1 MLKNCKIEQKG
12 SVTMAIL
19 LPHIEDSNTTY
30 YIPPKGDYEQFKDE
44 AHYAEK
50 VREWGLCS
58 TKEVKREFW
67 YKDKTHQRLVTIK
80 GFETFGNTTEYYT
93 LIIEFQDGNLSCIH
107 PAYLKEMQSSNFGK
121 EIRVTETDSS
131 SETSENQPK
140 AMAETKVSTETIAP
154 VPTIKEAKPVK
165 EKKEKPVKLVLP
177 EDKVH
182 FTGRVKQFAMSW
194 NHFNEEND
202 EVVVLENVRIKQ
214 EEPIEVGLTWCAHS
228 KTLKK
233 FELSPGETLEF
244 DGKIVK
250 KSLPKGKNV
259 EDENLRLGD
268 VSVQYKIN
276 NPSKIT
282 KK

>member
-1 MLKNCKIEQKG
+1 
-12 SVTMAIL
+12 MAIF

-30 YIPPKGDYEQFKDE
+30 YIPPNGDYEQFEDE

-50 VREWGLCS
+50 VRAWGLCS
-58 TKEVKREFW
+58 TKDVKREFW

-80 GFETFGNTTEYYT
+80 GFETFGNTTEYHT

-107 PAYLKEMQSSNFGK
+107 PAHLKEMQSSNFGK
-121 EIRVTETDSS
+121 EIRAQSEESSPEASVTQPIN
-131 SETSENQPK
+131 SETPSK
-140 AMAETKVSTETIAP
+140 VETVATTA
-154 VPTIKEAKPVK
+154 KEAKPIK
-165 EKKEKPVKLVLP
+165 EKKEKPTKLVLP

-202 EVVVLENVRIKQ
+202 EVVVLENVRIEQ
-214 EEPIEVGLTWCAHS
+214 EEPLEVDLAWCAHS

-233 FELSPGETLEF
+233 FELAPGETLEF

-250 KSLPKGKNV
+250 KSLPKGKEV
-259 EDENLRLGD
+259 EDANFRIGD

-282 KK
+282 KI